1 MSRSPG
7 IPAFFIRNILAK
19 QTSVTL
25 KCPFVPLSHIRFT
38 MSPKIMYNTLEF
50 CVFNGRDL

>member
-19 QTSVTL
+19 QTFVTL